1 MRERARGAGTVR
13 NASRGRER
21 RPRRAGLTAA
31 ALRQVR
37 TIYESKIFE
46 FDEER
51 NLAVLWVSCEAGRAL
66 PAARAPRPPRHARP
80 PRPRPLVPSAKRWRG
95 RRRGGSPPP
104 PAAGRGLRAR
114 ARAGRTS
121 GRCAST
127 WGCCW
132 GRVGTCRC

>member
-13 NASRGRER
+13 HAPRGRER
-21 RPRRAGLTAA
+21 KPPRAGLTAA

-46 FDEER
+46 FDEEH
-51 NLAVLWVSCEAGRAL
+51 NLAVLWVSCEAGRA
-66 PAARAPRPPRHARP
+66 PRHAAPRP

-132 GRVGTCRC
+132 GRAGTCRC